1 MVSNITGVSLEN
13 ISVNFIYKYYGKTEH
28 WQSIE
33 GSSSCSI
40 GELDDIVTKH
50 GSMYHYLYANNK
62 EYVFYNDKAKAG
74 NDIYASSIRDGDR
87 REDWGSIY

>member
-1 MVSNITGVSLEN
+1 M
-13 ISVNFIYKYYGKTEH
+13 
-28 WQSIE
+28 
-33 GSSSCSI
+33 
-40 GELDDIVTKH
+40 TKH